1 MNRRRLTIAATSAA
15 LVIAAAGC
23 GGDDSTGDVAATS
36 EVTTTDAPSTTTTAA
51 PSTTE
56 PAPTSTDATTTTT
69 ATVDDGWKDEA
80 AAACA
85 AVAAEIGAQPGPE
98 ASMGEVVAFW
108 RDLRDRLPWLDELDL
123 PDELRNAPTD
133 LPAVMRRA
141 DDHLASAEAA
151 VGAGDDAAADRERRR
166 YTSLLEH
173 SAALVTVAGAA
184 CADPARAANA
194 SLNVPVPS
202 ADQLAVGFGSV
213 WVSQSY
219 FDTVV
224 RVDPD
229 SGEVLATIDVGE
241 SPFKAQPAD
250 GRMIVRGVD
259 AYTAIDPATDTVV
272 ATLPKSEV
280 GPAANR
286 SWAIDGAMWI
296 CDGPRVH
303 RYDPA
308 TFEPTGTTIELD
320 IDCGQVY
327 ATPELVIAWVY
338 NDDPGESGIAAA
350 AFIDPATDEV
360 LATTPL
366 PVDVTVPIVLDDT
379 VYFPGNFG
387 TQNVVVDRSTWAITA
402 TPDYGREVAGSEM
415 TYDGQF
421 IYLIADK
428 DDVLVVDAESF
439 EVTDTIEPLFVV
451 DGINALAYTPGALWT
466 VNGDA
471 GILQRF
477 DTQ

>member
-1 MNRRRLTIAATSAA
+1 MNPRRLTIAATSAA

-36 EVTTTDAPSTTTTAA
+36 EVTTTDAPSTTTTVDATT
-51 PSTTE
+51 STTE
-56 PAPTSTDATTTTT
+56 ATTTTT
-69 ATVDDGWKDEA
+69 TVDDGWKDEA

-85 AVAAEIGAQPGPE
+85 AVAAEVGAQPGPE

-108 RDLRDRLPWLDELDL
+108 RDVRERLPWLDELDL
-123 PDELRNAPTD
+123 PDELRSPPTD
-133 LPAVMRRA
+133 IPAVMREA

-151 VGAGDDAAADRERRR
+151 AAAGDDDTAHLDRVR

-173 SAALVTVAGAA
+173 SAALVTVAGAE
-184 CADPARAANA
+184 CGNPARAANA

-202 ADQLAVGFGSV
+202 ALQLAVGFDSV
-213 WVSQSY
+213 WVSQSR
-219 FDTVV
+219 FTTVV

-229 SGEVLATIDVGE
+229 SGELLAMIDVGE
-241 SPFKAQPAD
+241 APFKAQAAD

-259 AYTAIDPATDTVV
+259 AYTAIDPTTDTVV

-338 NDDPGESGIAAA
+338 NDDAGESGIAAA
-350 AFIDPATDEV
+350 AFIDPGTDEV

-366 PVDVTVPIVLDDT
+366 PVDVTVPIVLEDT
-379 VYFPGNFG
+379 VYFPGNGG

-402 TPDYGREVAGSEM
+402 TPDYGRQVGGSEM

-421 IYLIADK
+421 IYLIADRI
-428 DDVLVVDAESF
+428 DVLVVDTESF
-439 EVTDTIEPLFVV
+439 EVTDTIEPLT
-451 DGINALAYTPGALWT
+451 IIAQLNALAYTPGALWT